1 LTNLTDFIKRYQL
14 IAYFVF
20 TYAFSWG
27 LWIPVQQV
35 VLDGYAE
42 LVPLII
48 LGIFGPALV
57 SIGLSAIL
65 NPSPKQGN
73 RRNITISFISS
84 WIISLIVYLISYL
97 AIEQIAYSPMLVAI
111 SAITALL
118 PAYIVSSIYSP
129 IPGIRDHL
137 ATYIATRENLGYYL
151 FALLFIPSIWLLGM
165 FMSRGLGMRIPNP
178 VYAIVDVRS
187 VGMIFLIFSLNAIHG
202 GLSEEPGWRG
212 FALPRLQGRFSPL
225 TSSII
230 LGVLW
235 AVWHAPARFGGIE
248 AKTLEDTLIEWVL
261 ILFVTVIITW
271 FYNRTKGSILVA
283 ALFHTSMNTTGG
295 FLPGSLGALI
305 LLIASMIFLVF
316 KDKMW
321 RKLPPGNP
329 ALIELQ

>member
-1 LTNLTDFIKRYQL
+1 MTNLTDYIKRHQI

-27 LWIPVQQV
+27 LWIPLQPL
-35 VLDGYAE
+35 VLDGNVI
-42 LVPLII
+42 LSPLIS
-48 LGIFGPALV
+48 LGVFGPALV

-73 RRNITISFISS
+73 RKNIIISFIGT
-84 WIISLIVYLISYL
+84 WIISTIIILIGQL
-97 AIEQIAYSPMLVAI
+97 AIDKISFSSLLVVI

-118 PAYIVSSIYSP
+118 PAYVISSIYSR
-129 IPGIRDHL
+129 IPGVRDHL
-137 ATYIATRENLGYYL
+137 AAYIATRENLGYYL
-151 FALLFIPSIWLLGM
+151 LALVYIPVIWLLGGARARVIM
-165 FMSRGLGMRIPNP
+165 
-178 VYAIVDVRS
+178 DVRS
-187 VGMIFLIFSLNAIHG
+187 IGMIFLIFFTQAIYG

-261 ILFVTVIITW
+261 ILFVTVIMTW
-271 FYNRTKGSILVA
+271 FYNRTEGSILVT
-283 ALFHTSMNTTGG
+283 ALFHASMNTASR
-295 FLPGSLGALI
+295 FLQGTLGAII

-316 KDKMW
+316 IDKMW
-321 RKLPPGNP
+321 KKFPS
-329 ALIELQ
+329 

>member
-1 LTNLTDFIKRYQL
+1 MTNLTDYIKRHQI

-27 LWIPVQQV
+27 LWIPLQPL
-35 VLDGYAE
+35 VLDGYVI
-42 LVPLII
+42 LSPLIS
-48 LGIFGPALV
+48 LGVFGPALV

-73 RRNITISFISS
+73 RKKIVFSFIGA
-84 WIISLIVYLISYL
+84 WIISIIIVLIGHL
-97 AIEQIAYSPMLVAI
+97 AIEKISFSSLLVFI

-118 PAYIVSSIYSP
+118 PAYVVSSIYSR
-129 IPGIRDHL
+129 IPGVRDHL

-151 FALLFIPSIWLLGM
+151 LALVYIPIIWLLGGA
-165 FMSRGLGMRIPNP
+165 RAR
-178 VYAIVDVRS
+178 AIVDVRS
-187 VGMIFLIFSLNAIHG
+187 IGMIVLIFLTQAIHG

-248 AKTLEDTLIEWVL
+248 AKTLEDTLVEWML
-261 ILFVTVIITW
+261 ILFVTVIMTW
-271 FYNRTKGSILVA
+271 FYNRTEGSILVT
-283 ALFHTSMNTTGG
+283 ALFHASMNTASR
-295 FLPGSLGALI
+295 FLLLGSLNVII

-316 KDKMW
+316 IDKMW
-321 RKLPPGNP
+321 KKLPSGNP
-329 ALIELQ
+329 AHALSL

>member
-1 LTNLTDFIKRYQL
+1 LTDFIKRYQL

-27 LWIPVQQV
+27 LWIPVQQF
-35 VLDGYAE
+35 VLDGYDV
-42 LVPLII
+42 LIPLII
-48 LGIFGPALV
+48 LGIFGPAFV

-73 RRNITISFISS
+73 RKNITISFISS
-84 WIISLIVYLISYL
+84 WIISLIIYLINHL
-97 AIEQIAYSPMLVAI
+97 AIGQIAYSPMLVAI

-129 IPGIRDHL
+129 IPGIREHL
-137 ATYIATRENLGYYL
+137 ATYIPTRENLGYYL

-178 VYAIVDVRS
+178 AYAIVDVRS
-187 VGMIFLIFSLNAIHG
+187 VGMIFLIFSMNAIHG

-212 FALPRLQGRFSPL
+212 FALPRLQGRFSSL

-235 AVWHAPARFGGIE
+235 AIWHAPARFGGIE

-283 ALFHTSMNTTGG
+283 ALFHASMNTTGG
-295 FLPGSLGALI
+295 FLPGSLGAI
-305 LLIASMIFLVF
+305 MLLIASMIFLVF

>member
-1 LTNLTDFIKRYQL
+1 MTNLTDFIKRHQI

-27 LWIPVQQV
+27 LWIPLQPL
-35 VLDGYAE
+35 VLDGYDV
-42 LVPLII
+42 LQPLIS
-48 LGIFGPALV
+48 LGVFGPALV

-73 RRNITISFISS
+73 RRNITVSFIST
-84 WIISLIVYLISYL
+84 WIISSIIILISRL
-97 AIEQIAYSPMLVAI
+97 AIYHFAYSLMLVAI

-151 FALLFIPSIWLLGM
+151 LALLFIPSIWLLGM

-178 VYAIVDVRS
+178 AYAIVDVRS
-187 VGMIFLIFSLNAIHG
+187 VGMIFLIFLMNAIHG

-212 FALPRLQGRFSPL
+212 FALPRLQVRFSPL

-261 ILFVTVIITW
+261 ILFVTVIMTW
-271 FYNRTKGSILVA
+271 FYNRTERSILVT
-283 ALFHTSMNTTGG
+283 ALFHASMNTAGS
-295 FLPGSLGALI
+295 FLPGTLGAII

-316 KDKMW
+316 IDKMW
-321 RKLPPGNP
+321 KKFPSRHP
-329 ALIELQ
+329 ALLELQ

>member
-1 LTNLTDFIKRYQL
+1 M
-14 IAYFVF
+14 AYFVF

-27 LWIPVQQV
+27 LWIPLQPL
-35 VLDGYAE
+35 VLDGYYI
-42 LVPLII
+42 LIPLIS
-48 LGIFGPALV
+48 LGVFGPALV

-73 RRNITISFISS
+73 RKKIAISFIST
-84 WIISLIVYLISYL
+84 WIIAFIIILIGQLAIDQTAYSLIL
-97 AIEQIAYSPMLVAI
+97 LVI
-111 SAITALL
+111 SAINALL
-118 PAYIVSSIYSP
+118 PAYVVSSIYSR
-129 IPGIRDHL
+129 IPGVRVHL

-151 FALLFIPSIWLLGM
+151 LALVFIPVIWLLGM
-165 FMSRGLGMRIPNP
+165 FMSRGLGMSIPNP
-178 VYAIVDVRS
+178 EYAIVDVRS
-187 VGMIFLIFSLNAIHG
+187 VGMILLIFLMNAIHG

-212 FALPRLQGRFSPL
+212 FALPRLQGQFSPL

-283 ALFHTSMNTTGG
+283 ALFHASMNTTGR
-295 FLPGSLGALI
+295 FLPGTLGAI
-305 LLIASMIFLVF
+305 LLVPASMIFLVLI
-316 KDKMW
+316 DKMW
-321 RKLPPGNP
+321 KKLPSGNP
-329 ALIELQ
+329 AHAHQHHQP

>member
-1 LTNLTDFIKRYQL
+1 MTNLTDYIKRHQI

-27 LWIPVQQV
+27 LWIPLQPL
-35 VLDGYAE
+35 VLDGYDV
-42 LVPLII
+42 LIPLIH

-73 RRNITISFISS
+73 RKNIIISFIGA
-84 WIISLIVYLISYL
+84 WIISSIIILISYL
-97 AIEQIAYSPMLVAI
+97 AIEKISFSSPLVVI

-118 PAYIVSSIYSP
+118 PAYVVSSIYSR
-129 IPGIRDHL
+129 IPGVRDHL

-151 FALLFIPSIWLLGM
+151 LALVYIPVIWLLGGA
-165 FMSRGLGMRIPNP
+165 RAR
-178 VYAIVDVRS
+178 AIVDVRS
-187 VGMIFLIFSLNAIHG
+187 VGMLVLIFFTQAIHG

-235 AVWHAPARFGGIE
+235 AVWHAPGRFGGIE
-248 AKTLEDTLIEWVL
+248 AKTLEDTLVEWVL
-261 ILFVTVIITW
+261 ILFVTVIMTW
-271 FYNRTKGSILVA
+271 FYNRTEGSILVT
-283 ALFHTSMNTTGG
+283 ALFHASMNTASR
-295 FLPGSLGALI
+295 FLLGSLSVII
-305 LLIASMIFLVF
+305 LLIASMIFLVII
-316 KDKMW
+316 DKMW
-321 RKLPPGNP
+321 KKLPSGHP
-329 ALIELQ
+329 ALLELQ